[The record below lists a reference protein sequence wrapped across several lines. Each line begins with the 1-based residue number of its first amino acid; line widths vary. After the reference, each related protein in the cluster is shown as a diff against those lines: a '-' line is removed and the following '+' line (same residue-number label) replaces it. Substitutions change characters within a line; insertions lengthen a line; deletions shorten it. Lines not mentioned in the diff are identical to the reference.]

1 MGGAGDA
8 KGAYPGAN
16 GKIAFNGE
24 PECPSVFNCP
34 LSTLFTVEADG
45 SAFTQLLTEEAG
57 DPAWSPDGRKIAFTA
72 LDSTLRSFYIAV
84 VNADGTERRS
94 LDPPRLPVTHDAQ
107 PSWSPDGKKIAFTR
121 FVPEDPF
128 GHFEIFVMTADG
140 QDATRLTHAD
150 GDAGILGS
158 TEPAWSPDGSR
169 IAFTRTVASPISITE
184 DVIFAMNADGTE
196 VTRLT
201 NSDPNSGRFIRFD
214 GSPTWSPDGSLIAF
228 HRFVDGGADIYTMK
242 PDGSDVTP
250 AVTTVGPDLY
260 PAWSPDGTKL
270 AYAENKA
277 EFGGYEIVVSGI
289 DGSNPTR
296 LTYTDESVFHPDWQ
310 TLDRPP
316 DCSSVSATPGS
327 IWPPNH
333 KLVTVTL
340 SGATD
345 PDGDPVIVTVT
356 GVTGGDAVLG
366 PAASQAQLRAEKGT
380 TYRIEF
386 SASDGRG
393 GTCTGNATVSV
404 PHNL

>member
-1 MGGAGDA
+1 
-8 KGAYPGAN
+8 
-16 GKIAFNGE
+16 
-24 PECPSVFNCP
+24 
-34 LSTLFTVEADG
+34 
-45 SAFTQLLTEEAG
+45 
-57 DPAWSPDGRKIAFTA
+57 
-72 LDSTLRSFYIAV
+72 
-84 VNADGTERRS
+84 
-94 LDPPRLPVTHDAQ
+94 
-107 PSWSPDGKKIAFTR
+107 
-121 FVPEDPF
+121 
-128 GHFEIFVMTADG
+128 
-140 QDATRLTHAD
+140 
-150 GDAGILGS
+150 
-158 TEPAWSPDGSR
+158 
-169 IAFTRTVASPISITE
+169 
-184 DVIFAMNADGTE
+184 VIFAMNADGTE

-333 KLVTVTL
+333 KLITVTL

-345 PDGDPVIVTVT
+345 PDGDPVIVTVNR
-356 GVTGGDAVLG
+356 VTGGDAVVG
-366 PAASQAQLRAEKGT
+366 PAAGQAQLRADKGT

>member
-1 MGGAGDA
+1 MKRSFISATVAGVLLVGGAGDA
-8 KGAYPGAN
+8 EGAYPGAN

-24 PECPSVFNCP
+24 PTCPSVFNCP
-34 LSTLFTVEADG
+34 LSTLFTVEPDG
-45 SAFTQLLTEEAG
+45 NAFTQLLTEEAN

-84 VNADGTERRS
+84 VNADGTDRRS

-184 DVIFAMNADGTE
+184 EVIFAMNADGTE

-250 AVTTVGPDLY
+250 AVTTVGPTCIPPGPLTGRSSRM
-260 PAWSPDGTKL
+260 PKTRLSSVVTRSSSPESMVRTRP
-270 AYAENKA
+270 
-277 EFGGYEIVVSGI
+277 
-289 DGSNPTR
+289 GSPTR
-296 LTYTDESVFHPDWQ
+296 TNPSSTRTGRRSTGHP
-310 TLDRPP
+310 TAPPSAPRLGRSGLRTTSSSRSRFRERPIP
-316 DCSSVSATPGS
+316 MAT
-327 IWPPNH
+327 
-333 KLVTVTL
+333 
-340 SGATD
+340 
-345 PDGDPVIVTVT
+345 
-356 GVTGGDAVLG
+356 
-366 PAASQAQLRAEKGT
+366 R
-380 TYRIEF
+380 
-386 SASDGRG
+386 
-393 GTCTGNATVSV
+393 
-404 PHNL
+404 